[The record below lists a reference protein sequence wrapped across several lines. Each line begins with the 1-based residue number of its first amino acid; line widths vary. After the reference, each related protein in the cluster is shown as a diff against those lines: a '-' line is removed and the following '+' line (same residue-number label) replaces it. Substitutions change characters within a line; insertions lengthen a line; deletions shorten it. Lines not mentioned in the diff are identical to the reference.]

1 MMPTHVNII
10 YTDHTDLT
18 QACLNNMN
26 FLSLKWNWLD
36 SARNVSS
43 GEEQGETMFSQAKR
57 KPERKGQR
65 KASALKGQC
74 PDYAHARAS
83 SVFSSKDNRTV
94 ILTRQDFLPDRTADG
109 DLLLTFYVFRLI
121 YNLARGTKNHR
132 DFIASRTVSRPE
144 KMIIRT
150 MPIIIT

>member
-10 YTDHTDLT
+10 YNDHTDLT

-36 SARNVSS
+36 SARNVPS
-43 GEEQGETMFSQAKR
+43 GEEQGETMFSRAK
-57 KPERKGQR
+57 RKGQR

-109 DLLLTFYVFRLI
+109 DLWFTFYVFRLI